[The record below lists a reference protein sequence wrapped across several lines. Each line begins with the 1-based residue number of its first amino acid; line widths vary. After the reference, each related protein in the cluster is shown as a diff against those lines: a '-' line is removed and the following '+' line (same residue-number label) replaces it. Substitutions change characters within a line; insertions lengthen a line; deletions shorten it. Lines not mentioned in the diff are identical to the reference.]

1 MNGPWSW
8 ENELAHLVIISARPP
23 GQDGTAVAMF
33 ITLLGFVK
41 KQIAQIFPDGIM
53 AGVGGAVFCFFFF
66 PPTAPLPSVR
76 RDRCTLDK
84 AYTQLQFNG
93 TEAQSS

>member
-1 MNGPWSW
+1 M
-8 ENELAHLVIISARPP
+8 
-23 GQDGTAVAMF
+23 AMF

-53 AGVGGAVFCFFFF
+53 GGGESCFLFLFFF
-66 PPTAPLPSVR
+66 PLTAPLPSVR

-84 AYTQLQFNG
+84 AYTQLQFND